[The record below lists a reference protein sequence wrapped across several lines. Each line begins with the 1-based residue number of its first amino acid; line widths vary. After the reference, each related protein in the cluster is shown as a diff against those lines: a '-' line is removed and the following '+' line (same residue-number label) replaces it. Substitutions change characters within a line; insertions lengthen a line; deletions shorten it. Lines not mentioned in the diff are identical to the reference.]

1 MPTQASKEVV
11 RARKAAEDVAKVFFE
26 TKLAEIEAK
35 QSLLVDAGAPPDP
48 KAAKGKPPP
57 PTEKPSD
64 AIAKMLDEVTK
75 AIQEAENAETDSNAA
90 AVLAQKHA
98 EESQASQ
105 VEHLTT
111 IPCALQM
118 PCTNQGKRAFHVI
131 FCNRTAIF
139 EWCVVRC
146 RFKIGLQT
154 DMCLEEIGLHAQN
167 ISTILGSVVDIIVGG
182 GRPK

>member
-1 MPTQASKEVV
+1 MILSGFLTMQTQASKEVV

-75 AIQEAENAETDSNAA
+75 AVQEAENAETDSNAA

-98 EESQASQ
+98 EESRASQ

-111 IPCALQM
+111 IPCALQIS
-118 PCTNQGKRAFHVI
+118 CIHQGKRAFHVI
-131 FCNRTAIF
+131 FCNRTAIV

-146 RFKIGLQT
+146 RFNIG
-154 DMCLEEIGLHAQN
+154 H
-167 ISTILGSVVDIIVGG
+167 
-182 GRPK
+182 